1 MPYDQERYG
10 EKTSDEGY
18 EYDDDDDDGD
28 DDRENDNEDD
38 DDDDR
43 NTIMGQDGWLEIL
56 FRSKSRR
63 FMKIELGVSD
73 QRTDGQTRRLI
84 EMCGH
89 I

>member
-18 EYDDDDDDGD
+18 EYDDDDGD

-43 NTIMGQDGWLEIL
+43 NEIMGQDG
-56 FRSKSRR
+56 
-63 FMKIELGVSD
+63 
-73 QRTDGQTRRLI
+73 
-84 EMCGH
+84 
-89 I
+89 